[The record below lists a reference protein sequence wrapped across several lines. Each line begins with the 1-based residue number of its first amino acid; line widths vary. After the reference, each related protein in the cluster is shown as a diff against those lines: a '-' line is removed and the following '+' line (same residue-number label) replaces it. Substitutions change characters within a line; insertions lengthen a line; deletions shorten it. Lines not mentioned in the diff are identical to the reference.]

1 MALFFMPFYPY
12 HGYEERLKKA
22 YISELIANIFMGK
35 TG

>member
-12 HGYEERLKKA
+12 HWYEERLKKA
-22 YISELIANIFMGK
+22 YISKRIANNFLGK